1 MTHSSDL
8 QIILGECKI
17 EYFRNRIMERR
28 TAFFKSGEEVNNYF
42 VDIVDGL
49 FRTFTSLKDSE
60 AVEDCRRKRAVVSG
74 EQTLVLND
82 IQDDYFTL
90 KSLCRDIGKTLGVSS
105 YINAYI
111 TPENSQGFL
120 PHYDSHDVIIV
131 QLHGSKDWTVQNDL
145 PQLVTK
151 RAIQATFESCADNS
165 MQIRLQK
172 GNALYIPRGQIH
184 AAKTG
189 SQNSIHLT
197 IGLYP
202 VEISEVIAE
211 MIQMSTYKSA
221 SFRKRIDISKGT
233 RESFDEVCQ
242 RIQSVSKES
251 ITYEAY
257 RSAIESIR
265 RRLDI

>member
-1 MTHSSDL
+1 MTRSSDL
-8 QIILGECKI
+8 QILLGECKI

-28 TAFFKSGEEVNNYF
+28 TAFFKSSEEVNKYF

-49 FRTFTSLKDSE
+49 FRTFNSLKESE
-60 AVEDCRRKRAVVSG
+60 AGIDSKIRRPVVSG
-74 EQTLVLND
+74 KKTLVLND
-82 IQDDYFTL
+82 IQDDYLTL
-90 KSLCRDIGKTLGVSS
+90 KSLCRDIGQTLGVSS
-105 YINAYI
+105 HINAYI
-111 TPENSQGFL
+111 TPEDSQGFF
-120 PHYDSHDVIIV
+120 PHYDSHDVLIV
-131 QLHGSKDWTVQNDL
+131 QLHGSKNWTIQNDL

-151 RAIQATFESCADNS
+151 RTIQATFDRCANNS
-165 MQIRLQK
+165 MQVTLKK

-202 VEISEVIAE
+202 VEISEVLAE

-221 SFRKRIDISKGT
+221 SFRQRIDISKDT
-233 RESFDEVCQ
+233 RESYNETVQ

-265 RRLDI
+265 RRLHS